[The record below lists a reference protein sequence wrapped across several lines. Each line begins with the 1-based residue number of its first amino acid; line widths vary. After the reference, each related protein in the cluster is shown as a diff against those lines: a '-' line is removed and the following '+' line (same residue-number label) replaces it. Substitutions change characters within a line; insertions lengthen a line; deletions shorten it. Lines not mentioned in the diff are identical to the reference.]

1 MCFDSFWNIIQ
12 WKIKNLQWKFKKSKK
27 SLLHY
32 GIQFISICFMQK
44 VFFQSKKSNFICA
57 VKKMTR
63 VSRQI
68 SSALSGVIT
77 INAKNAEK
85 EEKLMKHENRN
96 EKEKKWWGVVVANRS
111 RKRPTPRLVPLSCRQ
126 MLVPETKKKISATLS
141 VKLHRRV
148 ILIANKSFAKNYSWM
163 KVTT

>member
-1 MCFDSFWNIIQ
+1 
-12 WKIKNLQWKFKKSKK
+12 
-27 SLLHY
+27 
-32 GIQFISICFMQK
+32 MQK

-57 VKKMTR
+57 VKKITR

-96 EKEKKWWGVVVANRS
+96 EKG
-111 RKRPTPRLVPLSCRQ
+111 
-126 MLVPETKKKISATLS
+126 KKKMMGVLWWRTEAEKGQPL
-141 VKLHRRV
+141 V
-148 ILIANKSFAKNYSWM
+148 
-163 KVTT
+163 